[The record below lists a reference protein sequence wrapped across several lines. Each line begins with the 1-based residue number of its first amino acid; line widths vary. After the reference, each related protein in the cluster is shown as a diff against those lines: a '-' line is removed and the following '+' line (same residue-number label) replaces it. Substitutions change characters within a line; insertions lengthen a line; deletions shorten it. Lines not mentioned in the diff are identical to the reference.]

1 MEVAAQRQRAHA
13 RQENIMTAPRILIIV
28 TSHGEL
34 GTTGKKTGF
43 WMEELAAPYR
53 ELTRAGAQVDI
64 ASPLGGKPPADPGSM
79 KEPRGEVAE
88 FLSDPEAMR
97 KLDAT
102 LRVADI
108 LESRDS
114 YDAVFVAGGHGVMW
128 DLATSPAVAE
138 LLSRTY
144 QAGRVVAAV
153 CHGPA
158 ALVNARKADGTPL
171 VAGHRFT
178 AFSNE
183 EETAAGL
190 TEVVPF
196 LLESRLADQGGK
208 YECAGK
214 WQAFAVRDGLLVTG
228 QNPASSAAA
237 AKETLAA
244 VTALGQGA

>member
-1 MEVAAQRQRAHA
+1 
-13 RQENIMTAPRILIIV
+13 MTAPRILIVV
-28 TSHGEL
+28 TSHAEL
-34 GTTGKKTGF
+34 GNTGKKTGF
-43 WMEELAAPYR
+43 WLEELAVPYR
-53 ELTRAGAQVDI
+53 ELTGAGAQVDI

-79 KEPRGEVAE
+79 KEPAGEIAE
-88 FLSDPEAMR
+88 FLRDPEAMR

-102 LRVADI
+102 LRVDQI
-108 LESRDS
+108 TDR

-144 QAGRVVAAV
+144 RAGGVVAAV

-158 ALVNARKADGTPL
+158 ALVNAHKGDGTPL

-196 LLESRLADQGGK
+196 LLESRLSDQGGK
-208 YECAGK
+208 YEHTAK
-214 WQAFAVRDGLLVTG
+214 WQPFAVRDGQLVTG
-228 QNPASSAAA
+228 QNPASSRVAAQ
-237 AKETLAA
+237 ETLAA
-244 VTALGQGA
+244 VTARRQA

>member
-1 MEVAAQRQRAHA
+1 
-13 RQENIMTAPRILIIV
+13 
-28 TSHGEL
+28 
-34 GTTGKKTGF
+34 
-43 WMEELAAPYR
+43 
-53 ELTRAGAQVDI
+53 
-64 ASPLGGKPPADPGSM
+64 
-79 KEPRGEVAE
+79 
-88 FLSDPEAMR
+88 MR

-102 LRVADI
+102 LRVDQI
-108 LESRDS
+108 TDR

-144 QAGRVVAAV
+144 RAGGVVAAV

-158 ALVNARKADGTPL
+158 ALVNAHKGDGTPL

-196 LLESRLADQGGK
+196 LLESRLSDLGGK
-208 YECAGK
+208 YEHTAK
-214 WQAFAVRDGLLVTG
+214 WQPFAVRDGQLVTG
-228 QNPASSAAA
+228 QNPASSRVAAQ
-237 AKETLAA
+237 ETLAA
-244 VTALGQGA
+244 VTARRQA